1 MQDKNEEQGIS
12 DHSGTINA
20 KANTTNKND
29 VRKEEDRRT
38 NGVKMYVETDTQ
50 HTRMMARRR
59 SKEVSNKKKGRW
71 GFHKRY
77 LND

>member
-50 HTRMMARRR
+50 HTRMMARRK
-59 SKEVSNKKKGRW
+59 SKQKDLSLDKNKNMGMLRT
-71 GFHKRY
+71 
-77 LND
+77 LP